1 MVSVCRHHTI
11 RLKGSLMQKII
22 SIFLLTAIM
31 CSLSTFSSTLYAQ
44 ETAPAPKGDAQ
55 VMTNK
60 DVMDLLKSGL
70 GAEVVVA
77 KIKSSKTNFDTST
90 SALQEMK
97 AAGVPESV
105 VLAMIQAGTP
115 APAVTAPQ
123 SATLAKVV
131 VDDGTPVEIELL
143 AEASSEKM
151 KAGDIVNFKVVQP
164 VVYKG
169 VVIIDKD
176 AVAKARISEAKKAG
190 RWGKAGKLEWVL
202 QDVVSVDDGRIPL
215 RFTQRNVGDSKGSTV
230 AVAAVAT
237 TVLLGPLGLLW
248 GLKKGKPVV
257 IQPGNRYNVF
267 VHGAPA
273 VNGRVVAAN

>member
-1 MVSVCRHHTI
+1 
-11 RLKGSLMQKII
+11 MQKII

-44 ETAPAPKGDAQ
+44 ETAPAPKADVQ

-60 DVMDLLKSGL
+60 DVIDLLKSGF
-70 GAEVVVA
+70 GAEIVVA

-97 AAGVPESV
+97 AADVPEPV

-123 SATLAKVV
+123 SATMAKVV

-164 VVYKG
+164 IVYKG

-202 QDVVSVDDGRIPL
+202 QDVVSVDDARIPL

-267 VHGAPA
+267 VHGTPS

>member
-1 MVSVCRHHTI
+1 
-11 RLKGSLMQKII
+11 MQKRI
-22 SIFLLTAIM
+22 SIILLATII
-31 CSLSTFSSTLYAQ
+31 CSLIDFTPATYAQ
-44 ETAPAPKGDAQ
+44 ETTPAAKTDDQ

-70 GAEVVVA
+70 SAEIVVA

-90 SALQEMK
+90 TALQEMK
-97 AAGVPESV
+97 TAGVPESV
-105 VLAMIQAGTP
+105 VLAMIQAG
-115 APAVTAPQ
+115 APSPVPPVTT
-123 SATLAKVV
+123 ATATKEVI

-151 KAGDIVNFKVVQP
+151 KTGDIVNFKVVQA

-169 VVIIDKD
+169 VTIIEKD

-202 QDVVSVDDGRIPL
+202 QDVVSVDNGRIPL

-257 IQPGNRYNVF
+257 IQAGNRYNVF
-267 VHGAPA
+267 VHGTPT
-273 VNGRVVAAN
+273 VNGRVVASS

>member
-1 MVSVCRHHTI
+1 
-11 RLKGSLMQKII
+11 MQRII
-22 SIFLLTAIM
+22 SIFLLAATVSPFLSFGPAI
-31 CSLSTFSSTLYAQ
+31 YAQ
-44 ETAPAPKGDAQ
+44 ENTSAAKTDDQ

-70 GAEVVVA
+70 SAEIVVA

-90 SALQEMK
+90 TALQEMK
-97 AAGVPESV
+97 AAGIPEPV

-115 APAVTAPQ
+115 VQ
-123 SATLAKVV
+123 SSAATMSTPTKEVV
-131 VDDGTPVEIELL
+131 IDDGTPVEIELL

-151 KAGDIVNFKVVQP
+151 KAGDIVNFKVIQP

-169 VVIIDKD
+169 VTIIDKD

-267 VHGAPA
+267 VHGTPT
-273 VNGRVVAAN
+273 VKGRVVASN

>member
-1 MVSVCRHHTI
+1 MR
-11 RLKGSLMQKII
+11 K
-22 SIFLLTAIM
+22 AI
-31 CSLSTFSSTLYAQ
+31 STFLFVAILSPAVNFNTVTQAQ
-44 ETAPAPKGDAQ
+44 ENTPSAKIDDQ
-55 VMTNK
+55 VLTNK
-60 DVMDLLKSGL
+60 DVTDLLKSGVS
-70 GAEVVVA
+70 AEIVVA

-90 SALQEMK
+90 TALQDMK
-97 AAGVPESV
+97 TAGVPESV
-105 VLAMIQAGTP
+105 VLAMIQAGMP
-115 APAVTAPQ
+115 APVAPP
-123 SATLAKVV
+123 SPIATSLKQVV

-151 KAGDIVNFKVVQP
+151 KTGDIVNFKVVQA

-169 VVIIDKD
+169 VTIIDKD
-176 AVAKARISEAKKAG
+176 AVAIARISEAKKAG

-215 RFTQRNVGDSKGSTV
+215 RFTQRNIGDSKGSTV

-267 VHGAPA
+267 VHGTPT
-273 VNGRVVAAN
+273 VNGRVVASN

>member
-1 MVSVCRHHTI
+1 
-11 RLKGSLMQKII
+11 MQKTL
-22 SIFLLTAIM
+22 SIFILAAIM
-31 CSLSTFSSTLYAQ
+31 CSLSNFSPSIYAQ
-44 ETAPAPKGDAQ
+44 ENTTAAKTDDQ
-55 VMTNK
+55 VLTNK

-70 GAEVVVA
+70 SAEVVVA

-90 SALQEMK
+90 TTLQEMK
-97 AAGVPESV
+97 TAGVPEAV
-105 VLAMIQAGTP
+105 VLAMIQAGMPTSVTP
-115 APAVTAPQ
+115 SVTA
-123 SATLAKVV
+123 ATATKQVV

-143 AEASSEKM
+143 SEASSEKM
-151 KAGDIVNFKVVQP
+151 KTGDTVNFKVVQA

-169 VVIIDKD
+169 VTIIDKD

-248 GLKKGKPVV
+248 GLKKGKPVI

-267 VHGAPA
+267 VHGTPT
-273 VNGRVVAAN
+273 VNGRVVASN